1 MLGRTGSPYG
11 PTTIARQ
18 PRRLARLAVLA
29 TTVALGAAG
38 LAVAATPS
46 SAAACNGYVG
56 LTFDDGPN
64 GATGQLLS
72 VLRANGARATMFN
85 VGQNVQGNPSAAR
98 AQVDAGMWV
107 ANHSWN
113 HAHMTSMSQSQMQ
126 SDLSQT
132 SAAIQSA
139 TGVRPQLFRPPYGE
153 TNSTLQ
159 SVASSLGM
167 RQVLWDVDSQD
178 WNNASVSQIVA
189 NASRLQAGQV
199 ILMHDGIANT
209 RSAIPQIMANLT
221 SRNLC
226 PGMISPSTGRAVA
239 PDGAA
244 PPTGNPTTPPPT
256 GNPTTPPPG
265 GGCTAT
271 ATTPNVWGDRYNTS
285 VTVQGAAN
293 WTVVVAVTAP
303 QRITTTWNG
312 APSWDSSGQVMTM
325 RSNGSGNTF
334 GFTTMMNGNSGARP
348 QIRSCAAG

>member
-1 MLGRTGSPYG
+1 MFTSISG
-11 PTTIARQ
+11 
-18 PRRLARLAVLA
+18 PRRPSPPRTSRRALRLAVLA
-29 TTVALGAAG
+29 TTVALGATG
-38 LAVAATPS
+38 VAVAATPS

-56 LTFDDGPN
+56 LTFDDGP
-64 GATGQLLS
+64 TGGTSALLS
-72 VLRANGARATMFN
+72 VLRANNARATMFN
-85 VGQNVQGNPSAAR
+85 VGQNVQGNQSAAR

-132 SAAIQSA
+132 NSAIQSA

-159 SVASSLGM
+159 SVATSLGL
-167 RQVLWDVDSQD
+167 RQVIWDVDSQD
-178 WNNASVSQIVA
+178 WNGASVSQIVS

-199 ILMHDGIANT
+199 ILMHDGIQNT
-209 RSAIPQIMANLT
+209 RDAIPQIMANLT

-239 PDGAA
+239 PDGT
-244 PPTGNPTTPPPT
+244 PPPTTPPPT
-256 GNPTTPPPG
+256 TPPPTTPPPG

-285 VTVQGAAN
+285 VTVQGASN

-312 APSWDSSGQVMTM
+312 TPSWDGTGYVMTM
-325 RSNGSGNTF
+325 RSNGNGNTF

-348 QIRSCAAG
+348 QIRSCTAG

>member
-1 MLGRTGSPYG
+1 MNASIGGSRRPSAPRT
-11 PTTIARQ
+11 T
-18 PRRLARLAVLA
+18 RLTVRLAVLA
-29 TTVALGAAG
+29 STVALGAVG

-46 SAAACNGYVG
+46 SAATCNGYVG
-56 LTFDDGPN
+56 LTFDDGPTSSTS
-64 GATGQLLS
+64 ALLS
-72 VLRANGARATMFN
+72 VLRANGVRATMFN

-107 ANHSWN
+107 GNHSWN

-132 SAAIQSA
+132 NSAIQSA

-159 SVASSLGM
+159 SVASSLGL
-167 RQVLWDVDSQD
+167 RQVIWDVDSQD
-178 WNNASVSQIVA
+178 WNGASVSQIVS

-199 ILMHDGIANT
+199 ILMHDGIQNT
-209 RSAIPQIMANLT
+209 RDAIPQIMANLS

-239 PDGAA
+239 PDGT
-244 PPTGNPTTPPPT
+244 PPPTTPPPT
-256 GNPTTPPPG
+256 GTPTTPPPT

-285 VTVQGAAN
+285 VTVAGASN

-303 QRITTTWNG
+303 QRISTTWNG
-312 APSWDSSGQVMTM
+312 SPSWDSTGYVMTM

-334 GFTTMMNGNSGARP
+334 GFTTMMNGNSSARA
-348 QIRSCAAG
+348 QIRSCTTG

>member
-1 MLGRTGSPYG
+1 MYASTGGSRRPSAPRTS
-11 PTTIARQ
+11 
-18 PRRLARLAVLA
+18 RLTRLAVLA
-29 TTVALGAAG
+29 STVALSAAG

-46 SAAACNGYVG
+46 SAATCNGYVG
-56 LTFDDGPN
+56 LTFDDGPTGST
-64 GATGQLLS
+64 GALLS
-72 VLRANGARATMFN
+72 VLRANGVRATMFN
-85 VGQNVQGNPSAAR
+85 VGQNVQSNQSAAR

-132 SAAIQSA
+132 NSAIQAA

-159 SVASSLGM
+159 SVATSLGL
-167 RQVLWDVDSQD
+167 RQVIWDVDSQD
-178 WNNASVSQIVA
+178 WNGASVSQIVS

-199 ILMHDGIANT
+199 ILMHDGIQNT
-209 RSAIPQIMANLT
+209 RDVIPQIMANLS

-239 PDGAA
+239 PDGTA
-244 PPTGNPTTPPPT
+244 PPTTPPPT
-256 GNPTTPPPG
+256 TPPPTS
-265 GGCTAT
+265 GCTAT

-285 VTVQGAAN
+285 VTVQGASN
-293 WTVVVAVTAP
+293 WTVVVALTPP
-303 QRITTTWNG
+303 QRVSTTWNG
-312 APSWDSSGQVMTM
+312 SPSWDSTGYVMTM

-334 GFTTMMNGNSGARP
+334 GFTTMMNGNSSARA
-348 QIRSCAAG
+348 QIRSCTAG

>member
-1 MLGRTGSPYG
+1 M
-11 PTTIARQ
+11 IARIGGTRRPSV
-18 PRRLARLAVLA
+18 PRASRRAVRLAALA
-29 TTVALGAAG
+29 TAVALGAVG

-56 LTFDDGPN
+56 LTFDDGPTGST
-64 GATGQLLS
+64 GALLS
-72 VLRANGARATMFN
+72 VLRNNNVRATMFN

-113 HAHMTSMSQSQMQ
+113 HAHMTSMGQSQMQ

-132 SAAIQSA
+132 NAAIQSA

-159 SVASSLGM
+159 SVASSLGL
-167 RQVLWDVDSQD
+167 RQVIWDVDSQD
-178 WNNASVSQIVA
+178 WNGASVGQIVS
-189 NASRLQAGQV
+189 NAGRLQAGQV
-199 ILMHDGIANT
+199 ILMHDGIQNT
-209 RSAIPQIMANLT
+209 RDAIPQIMANLS

-239 PDGAA
+239 PDGT
-244 PPTGNPTTPPPT
+244 PPTTGTPTTPPGT
-256 GNPTTPPPG
+256 PTTPPTT

-271 ATTPNVWGDRYNTS
+271 ATYPNVWGDRYNTS

-312 APSWDSSGQVMTM
+312 TPSWDGSGYVMTM

-348 QIRSCAAG
+348 QIRSCTTG